1 MSGQDLLGCWLAV
14 VVSDDRGHVLVARW
28 DDTQAWDLPV
38 GLLHRG
44 EDVLAGAAA
53 SDAVEMC
60 AAVYALPDQFRERG
74 RSGTPLLWPWPWELF
89 QNGLSRREELLLGA
103 AMLLIAAERLD
114 HQVPG
119 REQRHLQAVSATV
132 PEVGQQ

>member
-1 MSGQDLLGCWLAV
+1 MPASYSVQDQPGVRAALVDEMVAV
-14 VVSDDRGHVLVARW
+14 RDRVIGPDGSDPALSRPLS
-28 DDTQAWDLPV
+28 L
-38 GLLHRG
+38 
-44 EDVLAGAAA
+44 ED
-53 SDAVEMC
+53 DAVEMC

-74 RSGTPLLWPWPWELF
+74 RSGTPLLWPWDLL
-89 QNGLSRREELLLGA
+89 QNGLSRRDELLLGA

>member
-1 MSGQDLLGCWLAV
+1 MPVSFPSRTSSEFVRRWWTSWSPSGTGWWVRTDPTRPCPRPLSL
-14 VVSDDRGHVLVARW
+14 
-28 DDTQAWDLPV
+28 
-38 GLLHRG
+38 
-44 EDVLAGAAA
+44 ED
-53 SDAVEMC
+53 DAVEMC

-74 RSGTPLLWPWPWELF
+74 RSGTPLLWPWPWDLL
-89 QNGLSRREELLLGA
+89 QNGLSRRDELLLGA